1 METVERVPLGL
12 SEWRSY
18 AYEYIGITV
27 DMQNS
32 EKRVKWTNSEK
43 RSFRDQFESL

>member
-27 DMQNS
+27 DMQTS
-32 EKRVKWTNSEK
+32 EKRVNGLTQRRKVLAIN
-43 RSFRDQFESL
+43 LNH